1 MRICKLTV
9 DWNNVGTYYNGSYDT
24 NYIENRGYLHPND
37 KDQSKRRKM
46 GFQQIHL
53 QVEQRILQLVA
64 WLLVQR
70 LADQEGELVG
80 VLAGGGHP
88 HRARPVVVE
97 VGQLVRQLLDVLRLE
112 ARVVFDDTAKRN
124 VKNMSK
130 FQFQ

>member
-97 VGQLVRQLLDVLRLE
+97 VGQLVRQSLHLRGGQ
-112 ARVVFDDTAKRN
+112 T
-124 VKNMSK
+124 
-130 FQFQ
+130 